1 MKRRAVKDTLSN
13 CQLLNDLGYS
23 YTRCEKRKR
32 IYIKV
37 TNSDFMIIKELLPDQ
52 LIKQGREQ

>member
-1 MKRRAVKDTLSN
+1 MKRRAVKDTLNN
-13 CQLLNDLGYS
+13 CEFLNELGYS

-37 TNSDFMIIKELLPDQ
+37 SNSDFVIIKELLPDS
-52 LIKQGREQ
+52 INNGAE